1 MLEEEHHQI
10 LKSRRKETQ
19 TSKLQTQ
26 PQSSIIVHTTKMY
39 CREITFLNI
48 ISNQPSVVIQSDKYI
63 MTSCYCTEQ
72 IIAKLRQ
79 LKANKQLINN
89 DSG

>member
-48 ISNQPSVVIQSDKYI
+48 ISNQPSVVIQSDKCN
-63 MTSCYCTEQ
+63 TLSQ
-72 IIAKLRQ
+72 AAIAPNRL
-79 LKANKQLINN
+79 LPNFDN
-89 DSG
+89 